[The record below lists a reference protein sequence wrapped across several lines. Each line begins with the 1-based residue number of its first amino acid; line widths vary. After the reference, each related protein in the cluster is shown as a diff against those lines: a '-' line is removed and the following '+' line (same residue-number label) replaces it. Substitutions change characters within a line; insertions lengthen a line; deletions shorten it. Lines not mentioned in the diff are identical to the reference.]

1 MDKTKIVFAAKCAPD
16 ENTLSTIWDAG
27 LIGIEL
33 YTDSLWMKKIPQ
45 IIKSCKHFPFRYAI
59 HAPTDTTFQSEALA
73 GLTAEIQAEI
83 VVFHNVFWDDEW
95 EEIQRSFD
103 KSPAKLCIEN
113 HNNVNEPIKFM
124 RRFGMGR
131 CLDLEHLQ
139 MEVGGVFEE
148 EFVRVMKTACH
159 VHMSGYSI
167 GTESWHTPIHQAA
180 KHSTY
185 LLNLLQRAE
194 YKGMVVSE
202 ARVSYQTQ
210 EEFTQLHVFTQNW
223 LTRQ

>member
-1 MDKTKIVFAAKCAPD
+1 MNNSKIVFAVKCAPD
-16 ENTLSTIWDAG
+16 ENTLCAILDAG
-27 LIGIEL
+27 LIGVEL
-33 YTDSLWMKKIPQ
+33 YTDSLWVKKIPQ
-45 IIKSCKHFPFRYAI
+45 IIKRCKGFPFRYAI
-59 HAPTDTTFQSEALA
+59 HAPTDTFQPEPLA
-73 GLTAEIQAEI
+73 ELAVEIQAEI

-95 EEIQRSFD
+95 EKIQITFGN
-103 KSPAKLCIEN
+103 SPAKLCIEN
-113 HNNVNEPIKFM
+113 VNNIHEPIKFM

-139 MEVGGVFEE
+139 MEAGGVFEE

-159 VHMSGYSI
+159 VHMSGYSF

-223 LTRQ
+223 LARQ